1 MVTKSKAKTKDKV
14 KRKPLFTGLTLEEEY
29 LSRVLSGLPTKR
41 IEKQLLRGREADAKA
56 KRARVA
62 KKRRAS
68 SWQ

>member
-1 MVTKSKAKTKDKV
+1 MATKEKAKIRA

-41 IEKQLLRGREADAKA
+41 IEKELLKRREDEKRTGRAKA
-56 KRARVA
+56 A

-68 SWQ
+68 SW